1 MSNFADYNI
10 LKVMAEI
17 KYKIVDLFAGAGGL
31 STGLLKIRVIK
42 MIKYMKR
49 VPSLLL
55 LIAFVSSCGNNQNNT
70 RAEMNEKEFQE
81 FNEAKSQEGMI
92 AIETTFEPTLELT
105 DEIKNSTLEELIR
118 QGKGKFSKDD
128 QAKCEAYMSENKRKM
143 KGEGISDE
151 FIEFISQLE
160 TCYEPVSPS
169 DVDANRGYTL
179 KYVPKTT
186 NLAKVYY
193 LEDMK
198 KFIKH
203 NRIFYNNIIRK
214 MQEDSQGQDEQKN
227 WDKYLN

>member
-160 TCYEPVSPS
+160 TCYGPVSPS

-193 LEDMK
+193 LEDMR

-203 NRIFYNNIIRK
+203 NWIFYNNIIEK
-214 MQEDSQGQDEQKN
+214 MQEDSQRQDEQKN

>member
-1 MSNFADYNI
+1 MLHEEGIRSYLI
-10 LKVMAEI
+10 
-17 KYKIVDLFAGAGGL
+17 
-31 STGLLKIRVIK
+31 LLKIRIIK

-160 TCYEPVSPS
+160 TCYGPVSPS

-193 LEDMK
+193 LEDMR

-203 NRIFYNNIIRK
+203 NWIFYNNIIEK
-214 MQEDSQGQDEQKN
+214 MQEDSQRQDEQKN

>member
-1 MSNFADYNI
+1 MLYEEGIRSYLI
-10 LKVMAEI
+10 
-17 KYKIVDLFAGAGGL
+17 
-31 STGLLKIRVIK
+31 LLKIRVIK

-128 QAKCEAYMSENKRKM
+128 QAKCEAYMNENKRKM

-160 TCYEPVSPS
+160 TCYGPVSPS

-193 LEDMK
+193 LEDMR

-203 NRIFYNNIIRK
+203 NWIFYNNIIEK
-214 MQEDSQGQDEQKN
+214 MQEDSQRQDEQKN